1 MRSLQS
7 RLGSGLILS
16 LIAVFSVLWLLV
28 SSGIQSLADEYIAS
42 RLRHD
47 AEMLLSTVNFD
58 ANGNLVQDETGID
71 LVYTKPFSGHYYLIT
86 SAGQVISSRSL
97 WDHSL
102 SHAEVSTGQIIRSYQ
117 DGPDKQLLLVIDN
130 GFSKQGRSL
139 SVTVAEDLNP
149 VIQSIS
155 QFQSHFAMT
164 ALGLLFLLVILQAF
178 ILHHSLRSLARVRS
192 ELKQL
197 QQGKIEQLGTDLPTE
212 LQPLVSEVN
221 HLLNI
226 MTQQLH
232 RSRDVLGDLAHAIK
246 KPLTV
251 MQQLTDKHRDTMPA
265 ELQETLAKQIIAIN
279 RLTDRILKRARLAG
293 HHHGGVRFSLAQDLP
308 DLINAVEIMYSEKSI
323 SIQVEMDKETD
334 YQIDREDMLELL
346 GNLLDNACKWANS
359 IVKISIRA
367 KSGISIC
374 IEDDGPGADPEMLQQ
389 LDKRGVRLD
398 ETKQGYGLGLA
409 IVSDMI
415 REYQGSLVFGRSEKL
430 GGFRVDVTLPAGEG

>member
-7 RLGSGLILS
+7 RLGAGLILS

-47 AEMLLSTVNFD
+47 AEMLLSTIHFD
-58 ANGNLVQDETGID
+58 TDGNMVQDQIAVD
-71 LVYTKPFSGHYYLIT
+71 LVYSKPFSGHYYLIT
-86 SAGQVISSRSL
+86 SAGQVMSSRSL
-97 WDHSL
+97 WDHPL
-102 SHAEVSTGQIIRSYQ
+102 SSAEVMTGQIIRSYQ
-117 DGPDKQLLLVIDN
+117 DGPDRQSLLVLDN

-149 VIQSIS
+149 VKQSIS
-155 QFQSHFAMT
+155 QFQSRFAISAM
-164 ALGLLFLLVILQAF
+164 GLLLLLVILQAF
-178 ILHHSLRSLARVRS
+178 ILHRSLRSLTRVRS
-192 ELKQL
+192 ELQL
-197 QQGKIEQLGTDLPTE
+197 LQHGKIDQLATDQPTE

-221 HLLNI
+221 HLLRI

-251 MQQLTDKHRDTMPA
+251 MQQLTDKHRDAMPA
-265 ELQETLAKQIIAIN
+265 ELQETLAKQITTIN

-293 HHHGGVRFSLAQDLP
+293 HHHGGMRFSLAQDLP
-308 DLINAVEIMYSEKSI
+308 DLINTVEIMYSEKSV
-323 SIQVEMDKETD
+323 SVQVNMDKEID

-359 IVKISIRA
+359 TVRISIKA
-367 KSGISIC
+367 ESGLSIC
-374 IEDDGPGADPEMLQQ
+374 IEDDGPGADPEMLLQ

-409 IVSDMI
+409 IVSDMV
-415 REYQGSLVFGRSEKL
+415 REYHGSLEFGRSEKL
-430 GGFRVDVTLPAGEG
+430 GGFRVDITLPANEG